1 MNINQ
6 YNPKGKLSVKH
17 LLNINS
23 FEETDIYEVLHL
35 ARKIKTLT
43 KVKEKLSS
51 FNDETIAIMLSSTN
65 SRVRIS
71 FELAVKQLGGNTL
84 YLSPDDIDFSAG
96 LTYVDAINVLKR
108 YGVKGLIVRV
118 DNSIANELYS
128 SSPLPLINLVDT
140 TNNPCQLLANLLTI
154 WEKKGSIFGNTLC
167 YLGNS
172 AEFQADTL
180 KAYTKCGISIN
191 IASPK
196 NLMIKKEQIDE
207 ASQYGDI
214 FVTTDVQKAVM
225 GADLISSRFA
235 VSRLL
240 SEDDKESLKDYIV
253 TNEVLKSAK
262 SGAYF
267 MHILPLNH
275 SEVSDDVL
283 YGKNSMVFDQAEN
296 LLYVEKALMTL
307 LFK

>member
-23 FEETDIYEVLHL
+23 FEEADIYEVLHL

-43 KVKEKLSS
+43 KVKEKISS

-84 YLSPDDIDFSAG
+84 YLSPDDIDFRSG

-108 YGVKGLIVRV
+108 FGVKGLVVRV
-118 DNSIANELYS
+118 DNNIAKELDT

-140 TNNPCQLLANLLTI
+140 TNNPCQLLANLLTV
-154 WEKKGSIFGNTLC
+154 WEKKGTIQGNTLC

-172 AEFQADTL
+172 TEFQADTL
-180 KAYTKCGISIN
+180 KAYTKCGMSIN
-191 IASPK
+191 IASPE
-196 NLMIKKEQIDE
+196 NLMIKQEQINE

-214 FVTTDVQKAVM
+214 FVTTDVNKAVM

-235 VSRLL
+235 VSNRL
-240 SEDDKESLKDYIV
+240 SEQDVNSLKDYIV
-253 TNEVLKSAK
+253 TSDVLKNAK
-262 SGAYF
+262 PNAYF

-275 SEVSDDVL
+275 NEVSNDVL
-283 YGKNSMVFDQAEN
+283 YGENSMVFDQAEN